1 MGGITLFSEV
11 LGREVIVPERPSRII
26 SLSPALTEILYM
38 IGVWDRVVGVSVFDH
53 KPPEARE
60 KPKVGS
66 YYKVNYRLMEELKPD
81 LVLVTTGAQRR
92 VLEELAEKYTV
103 YPIPLPISVSGV
115 IDQVVEVGVV
125 VGELERAR
133 ELQADLIS
141 KAARLRGALRGVR
154 AYYEVFLG
162 GPVTAGGHTYIVD
175 AFRLL
180 GIETPFE
187 AVRTTWITDPPVN
200 VVKEFD
206 PDVIIYEPS
215 PYVEVNV
222 ENVLRDFENRGLGE
236 LKAVKER
243 RIIIMP
249 PDSLAH
255 YGPSLLDTLENLAE
269 QVRKAI
275 GGSVE

>member
-103 YPIPLPISVSGV
+103 YPIPLPISVSGI

>member
-141 KAARLRGALRGVR
+141 KAARLRGALKGVR